1 MTVVF
6 LVDGIFFEEV
16 ESKRKF
22 SRKSIDFLPV
32 VGVAL
37 SSVTTLS
44 STRRDL
50 IFDNLGDF
58 LSTVFNITV
67 GDDSI
72 LLLFLFSF
80 FFVSSGVYLAMSPY
94 KSNFF
99 TTRFFIGDCNDDSGV
114 ARFTGN
120 KAVFDCSNASII
132 DGAEAYRT
140 KASRLL
146 LSSSSS
152 FRALAKKFERTIGLF
167 GTVTVVVAVVCRA
180 PYCARGC

>member
-1 MTVVF
+1 LLSVFECRANSENNALVETLSPPVESRFDVRRFFLFVVVIFDSDDTIAFFFLPTDTVFGMTVVF

-37 SSVTTLS
+37 SYATTLS

-67 GDDSI
+67 GDD
-72 LLLFLFSF
+72 
-80 FFVSSGVYLAMSPY
+80 
-94 KSNFF
+94 
-99 TTRFFIGDCNDDSGV
+99 
-114 ARFTGN
+114 
-120 KAVFDCSNASII
+120 
-132 DGAEAYRT
+132 
-140 KASRLL
+140 
-146 LSSSSS
+146 
-152 FRALAKKFERTIGLF
+152 
-167 GTVTVVVAVVCRA
+167 
-180 PYCARGC
+180 